1 MALLRLKATNFR
13 NFSQLDLTP
22 SPSMNLI
29 HGLNGSGK
37 SSLLEAIYFLS
48 FGRSFRTHLAARV
61 IQQGC
66 EAFFIYSQIE
76 HVENS
81 ILNIGIEKNIQGKVK
96 LRVDQE
102 NIGSLS
108 YIAKLVPMQLINP
121 DTFELL
127 TTGPQMRREYIDW
140 GLFHVEHSFYDLWV
154 RHQRVLKQRNS
165 AIQQQKSINE
175 IKSWDIEFTRTA
187 EEISF
192 LRNNYVTHL
201 LPIVYEVLENL
212 IQLDNLSLE
221 FYSGWDTNQ
230 VLIDLLNKNISRDM
244 ALGYTQIG
252 PRRADLIIKIDKTPV
267 QDVLSRGEQKLL
279 VCALKIAQGIY
290 LQRHTGK
297 NCIYLLDD
305 LASELDH
312 IHRHKIIHLL
322 AALNAQI
329 FISAVDVSAFTDIH
343 SYPGKMF
350 HVKHGCIVEESEMK
364 IEKLLV

>member
-22 SPSMNLI
+22 SPLMNLI
-29 HGLNGSGK
+29 YGLNGSGK

-48 FGRSFRTHLAARV
+48 FGRSFRTHLATRI

-66 EAFFIYSQIE
+66 EAFCIYSQVE
-76 HVENS
+76 HLENS
-81 ILNIGIEKNIQGKVK
+81 TLSIGIEKNIQGKVK

-102 NIGSLS
+102 NISALS

-165 AIQQQKSINE
+165 AIQQQKSLNE
-175 IKSWDIEFTRTA
+175 IKSWDIEFIRTA
-187 EEISF
+187 EEISQ

-201 LPIVYEVLENL
+201 LPIVYEVLESL
-212 IQLDNLSLE
+212 IHLDNLTLE
-221 FYSGWDTNQ
+221 FYPGWDTNHS
-230 VLIDLLNKNISRDM
+230 LADLLNKNISRDM
-244 ALGYTQIG
+244 ALGYTQLG
-252 PRRADLIIKIDKTPV
+252 PRRADLIIKIEKTPV

-305 LASELDH
+305 LASELDY
-312 IHRHKIIHLL
+312 IHRQKIILL
-322 AALNAQI
+322 LVALKAQI
-329 FISAVDVSAFTDIH
+329 FISAVDVAAFSDIDKH
-343 SYPGKMF
+343 LGKMF
-350 HVKHGCIVEESEMK
+350 HVKQGCIVEENEFQN
-364 IEKLLV
+364 